1 MNFII
6 TPVCFG
12 HTQAY
17 DQKDLYGIQKTFI
30 YIMPLFL
37 PSEVFQ
43 FHVQFVE
50 QG

>member
-12 HTQAY
+12 HKQAY
-17 DQKDLYGIQKTFI
+17 DQRDLYGIQKAFLDV
-30 YIMPLFL
+30 MPLLL
-37 PSEVFQ
+37 PIEVFQ